1 MCMPGFR
8 EYKGKCSKCNY
19 AIDKYITM
27 GTLTIFFLLIIFMVK
42 NVLSSAVKTST
53 TSVMSKILVNH
64 MQMLIITASFD
75 MNWPD
80 VVQQLFDVAAPIE
93 IVTQQITAFDCWMDN
108 RDPTDIQK
116 FLFEDDPNFIAVSF
130 QKTMIMSALPI
141 IIMLISY
148 SIWFLMYKCKQI

>member
-1 MCMPGFR
+1 MPGFR

-42 NVLSSAVKTST
+42 NVLASAIRTQT

-80 VVQQLFDVAAPIE
+80 VVQ
-93 IVTQQITAFDCWMDN
+93 
-108 RDPTDIQK
+108 
-116 FLFEDDPNFIAVSF
+116 
-130 QKTMIMSALPI
+130 
-141 IIMLISY
+141 
-148 SIWFLMYKCKQI
+148 